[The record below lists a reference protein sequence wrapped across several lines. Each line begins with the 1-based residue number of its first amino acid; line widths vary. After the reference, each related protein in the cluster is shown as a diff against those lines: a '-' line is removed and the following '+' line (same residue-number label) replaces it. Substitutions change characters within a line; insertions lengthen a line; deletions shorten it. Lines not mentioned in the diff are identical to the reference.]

1 MTPFFRNYSMLDK
14 DIREPLFDYLEER
27 YERVRIIEEK
37 TISRSRAD
45 VMAVIDGAL
54 IGLEIKSDNDTYTR
68 LSRQVKDYDV
78 YFDLNYVVVGKS
90 HIQVAKHIPD
100 YWGILIAEEDGLI
113 IVERDAQPNPKV
125 KLKKQMDI
133 LWRPELMDIQIR
145 YEIPKLRNKPRSEIY
160 DRLITKIGEAAVHD
174 ELIREL
180 FERDYTVFDA
190 INKFD
195 EEHGKKPVKK
205 TVKKRRKRSSRSR
218 AAAKKRAHVTH
229 YIG

>member
-1 MTPFFRNYSMLDK
+1 MLDK

-27 YERVRIIEEK
+27 YEKVRIIEEK

-54 IGLEIKSDNDTYTR
+54 IGLEIKSDNDTYAR
-68 LSRQVKDYDV
+68 LSRQVKDYDA

-90 HIQVAKHIPD
+90 HIQVSKHIPE
-100 YWGILIAEEDGLI
+100 YWGILIAEDDGLI
-113 IVERDAQPNPKV
+113 IVERDAEPNPKV
-125 KLKKQMDI
+125 KLKKQLDI

-145 YEIPKLRNKPRSEIY
+145 NDIPKLRNKKRTEIY
-160 DRLITKIGEAAVHD
+160 DRLIDKIGEEAVHD

-195 EEHGKKPVKK
+195 EEHQKKPVR
-205 TVKKRRKRSSRSR
+205 TVKKRRKRSSRSK

>member
-1 MTPFFRNYSMLDK
+1 MLDK

-27 YERVRIIEEK
+27 YSRVRIIEEK

-45 VMAVIDGAL
+45 VMAVIEGAL
-54 IGLEIKSDNDTYTR
+54 IGLEIKSDNDTYAR
-68 LSRQVKDYDV
+68 LSRQVKDYDS
-78 YFDLNYVVVGKS
+78 YFDMNYVVVGKS

-113 IVERDAQPNPKV
+113 IVERDAMPNPKV
-125 KLKKQMDI
+125 KLNRQLDI

-145 YEIPKLRNKPRSEIY
+145 NEIPKLRGKKRSEIY
-160 DRLITKIGEAAVHD
+160 DRLITKIGEEAVHD

-190 INKFD
+190 INKF
-195 EEHGKKPVKK
+195 EEKQALKSGAGVKPVKK
-205 TVKKRRKRSSRSR
+205 VRRRRKRSSRSK
-218 AAAKKRAHVTH
+218 AAAKRRAHVTN

>member
-1 MTPFFRNYSMLDK
+1 MLDK

-27 YERVRIIEEK
+27 YKRVRIIEEK

-45 VMAVIDGAL
+45 VMAVIDGAI
-54 IGLEIKSDNDTYTR
+54 IGLEIKSDNDTYAR

-100 YWGILIAEEDGLI
+100 YWGILMAEEDGLI
-113 IVERDAQPNPKV
+113 IVERDAGPNPKV
-125 KLKKQMDI
+125 KLKKQLDI

-145 YEIPKLRNKPRSEIY
+145 NEIPKLRNKPRAEIY
-160 DRLITKIGEAAVHD
+160 ERLIARIGETEVHD

-195 EEHGKKPVKK
+195 EEHGNKPVKK
-205 TVKKRRKRSSRSR
+205 TVRKRRKRGNRSR